1 MIIYTDLMRHQR
13 YCPVCPS
20 EPNTLNNFQYQCE
33 CHLLSAFA
41 TNEMLQSSELYS
53 ENVQNVRFVSSSS
66 HGRMLILQQHER
78 TSGEKPWM
86 MNTDT
91 LIAHKKINCNK
102 SQKTKRKP
110 SELYWRADDTKNNAF
125 VQWLCVFA
133 EMFTHKMCCYVGG
146 CVLSASIRRK
156 NTNTCY
162 AWRRS
167 SEHSSPKN
175 DEFDKRKFGRPTLS
189 FDNKYFF
196 LLFLLNSDGFIIP
209 PDISNASIC
218 ATGLALKL
226 NTKY

>member
-41 TNEMLQSSELYS
+41 TNEMLQSSELNS
-53 ENVQNVRFVSSSS
+53 ENVQKVRFVSSSS

-102 SQKTKRKP
+102 SQKNKEKTLGIVLT
-110 SELYWRADDTKNNAF
+110 SWRHEEQCVRSMAVCFCGIVYTQN
-125 VQWLCVFA
+125 VLLRWWLCV
-133 EMFTHKMCCYVGG
+133 
-146 CVLSASIRRK
+146 I
-156 NTNTCY
+156 
-162 AWRRS
+162 
-167 SEHSSPKN
+167 
-175 DEFDKRKFGRPTLS
+175 S
-189 FDNKYFF
+189 FDSQKKYKHM
-196 LLFLLNSDGFIIP
+196 LRMTP
-209 PDISNASIC
+209 
-218 ATGLALKL
+218 
-226 NTKY
+226 